1 MRLVELIGVIPA
13 LVVSALFPIVSGL
26 HRESIAS
33 LRKVYKTSFRYLV
46 VIALPIAVGT
56 LLLSEHLIYTIYGE
70 GYLKTIPALKILS
83 FALVFIFVNYILMN
97 ILVAVDR
104 QMTNAVV
111 AGTCVFVNI
120 VLNMCLIPYYGYL
133 GAGTATVITEIVL
146 FALGLYYVSK
156 YICKINIVSAVSK
169 PLISVAIMG
178 TFIVW
183 ATAKFNLAFVIV
195 LSALTYFTC
204 LLLFRFFTKED
215 KIVFMHLIRK

>member
-1 MRLVELIGVIPA
+1 
-13 LVVSALFPIVSGL
+13 
-26 HRESIAS
+26 
-33 LRKVYKTSFRYLV
+33 
-46 VIALPIAVGT
+46 
-56 LLLSEHLIYTIYGE
+56 
-70 GYLKTIPALKILS
+70 
-83 FALVFIFVNYILMN
+83 
-97 ILVAVDR
+97 
-104 QMTNAVV
+104 V

-195 LSALTYFTC
+195 LSVLTYFTC

-215 KIVFMHLIRK
+215 KVVFMHLIRK